1 MAATYITLQNL
12 KTYDGKVKSFV
23 GTETAKAI
31 KGYLKVDNAW
41 NFYTEENPTAE
52 SVPAFSI
59 DVPTEYFLDQT
70 KTTFVQEFAYS
81 AELYAGSTDPN
92 LEGKPVWVMAVKGD
106 NDTVT
111 YSFVNLETL
120 VDIYTGAETDTIT
133 VAVSEDNVISAEV
146 KVSAAEGNI
155 ITVNEDGLY
164 ATVEPTDI
172 SGKADKLIEEAVKE
186 AQILV
191 DDGTGNLEASGI
203 TIEELKATVTEEVM
217 ANFDMETDVD
227 AEINS
232 WFE

>member
-12 KTYDGKVKSFV
+12 KTYDGKLKTLIGAESAKS
-23 GTETAKAI
+23 I

-41 NFYTEENPTAE
+41 NFYTEENPTTE

-59 DVPTEYFLDQT
+59 DVPTEYFLDQA
-70 KTTFVQEFAYS
+70 KTTFVQEFTWS
-81 AELYAGSTDPN
+81 EELYAGSTNPN

-106 NDTVT
+106 DDTVT

-120 VDIYTGAETDTIT
+120 VDIYTGAETDS
-133 VAVSEDNVISAEV
+133 VVVSVSEDNVISAEV
-146 KVSAAEGNI
+146 KVSAEEGNI
-155 ITVNEDGLY
+155 IEVKEDGLY

-172 SGKADKLIEEAVKE
+172 SGKADKVADVKE

-191 DDGTGNLEASGI
+191 DDGAGNLAASGI

-217 ANFDMETDVD
+217 SNFDMETDVD

>member
-23 GTETAKAI
+23 GTETAKSI

-41 NFYTEENPTAE
+41 NFYTEENPTTE

-70 KTTFVQEFAYS
+70 KTTFVQEFAWS
-81 AELYAGSTDPN
+81 EELYVGSTNPN

-106 NDTVT
+106 DDTVT

-120 VDIYTGAETDTIT
+120 VDIYTGAETDSIT

-164 ATVEPTDI
+164 ATVEAVDI
-172 SGKADKLIEEAVKE
+172 SGKADKVADVKE

-191 DDGTGNLEASGI
+191 DDGTGNLAASGI

>member
-70 KTTFVQEFAYS
+70 KTTFVQEFVWS
-81 AELYAGSTDPN
+81 ADLYPTSTNPN

-106 NDTVT
+106 DDTVT

-120 VDIYTGAETDTIT
+120 VDIYTGAETDS
-133 VAVSEDNVISAEV
+133 VVVSVSEDNVISANV
-146 KVSAAEGNI
+146 KVSEAEGNLI
-155 ITVNEDGLY
+155 EVKEDGLY
-164 ATVEPTDI
+164 VTVVPTDI
-172 SGKADKLIEEAVKE
+172 SGKADKVADVKE
-186 AQILV
+186 NQILI
-191 DDGTGNLEASGI
+191 DDGAGNLAASGI
-203 TIEELKATVTEEVM
+203 TIEELKTIVTEEVM
-217 ANFDMETDVD
+217 SNFDMETDVD

>member
-70 KTTFVQEFAYS
+70 KTTFVQEFVWS
-81 AELYAGSTDPN
+81 ADLYPTSTNPN

-106 NDTVT
+106 DDTVT

-120 VDIYTGAETDTIT
+120 VDIYTGAETDS
-133 VAVSEDNVISAEV
+133 VVVSVSEDNVISAEV
-146 KVSAAEGNI
+146 KVSAEEGNI
-155 ITVNEDGLY
+155 IEVKEDGLY

-172 SGKADKLIEEAVKE
+172 SGKADKVADVKE

-191 DDGTGNLEASGI
+191 DDGAGNLAASGI

-217 ANFDMETDVD
+217 SNFDMETDVD